1 MAQQTKRGRKA
12 QRNKQELSA
21 AELEDQEV
29 LKPVEPKL
37 THEQFLRKDK
47 KEQSNLRRLKAVF
60 NGKWKRGQKVPDGWK
75 GDGFRMDSGGPRREV
90 KKVEKKTDTQ
100 VDRILKKMKI
110 RG

>member
-1 MAQQTKRGRKA
+1 MAQQTKKGRKA
-12 QRNKQELSA
+12 RRSKELSA

-60 NGKWKRGQKVPDGWK
+60 DGRWKRGQKLPDGWK
-75 GDGFRMDSGGPRREV
+75 GDGFRIDSGPKKET
-90 KKVEKKTDTQ
+90 KVEKPKADTQ
-100 VDRILKKMKI
+100 VDRILKKMKV